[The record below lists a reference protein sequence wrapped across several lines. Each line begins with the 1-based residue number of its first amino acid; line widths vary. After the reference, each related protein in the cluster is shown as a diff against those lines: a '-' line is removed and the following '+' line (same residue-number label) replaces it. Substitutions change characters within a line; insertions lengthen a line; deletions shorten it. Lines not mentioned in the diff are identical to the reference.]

1 MTLSNSVVS
10 DSPKDV
16 PEVSDSC
23 LSVVYNV
30 FIIVA
35 ISGFILLIMVSIWKL
50 VVSKIGDK
58 SKLFNT
64 GFNSSPVTSF
74 SPIGEKSTGFITS
87 SDLATKENTDP
98 NIPLGQSVF
107 KDAAAMINKEISDN
121 NVTNVSTNG
130 FMLGGSISDGDMI
143 F

>member
-58 SKLFNT
+58 SKLCNT
-64 GFNSSPVTSF
+64 GFNS
-74 SPIGEKSTGFITS
+74 
-87 SDLATKENTDP
+87 
-98 NIPLGQSVF
+98 
-107 KDAAAMINKEISDN
+107 
-121 NVTNVSTNG
+121 
-130 FMLGGSISDGDMI
+130 
-143 F
+143 

>member
-64 GFNSSPVTSF
+64 GFNSSP
-74 SPIGEKSTGFITS
+74 IGEKSTGFITS
-87 SDLATKENTDP
+87 SDMATKANTDP

-121 NVTNVSTNG
+121 NVTNVSTSG
-130 FMLGGSISDGDMI
+130 FMSDGSISDGDMI